1 MDESERGQGGHADG
15 GGSPEDTGRLLSEE
29 QSGDGQECIVDI
41 KPGRRRGRR
50 Q

>member
-1 MDESERGQGGHADG
+1 MAERGQGGDADG

-29 QSGDGQECIVDI
+29 QSGEGQERTVDV
-41 KPGRRRGRR
+41 KPGRKKGRR